1 MAAKAGQLPEMPR
14 PFRQAAGKMICGGE
28 MTGIELGNMTWKEA
42 AAARDRG
49 AVVLLPTGTVE
60 QNGSISPLSADTLVA
75 DEVAKRVAVATGSVV
90 TPAVNFGYSPTF
102 IHYPGTASLRP
113 DTLRAVIVDIL
124 DNLIANGFRRLVMV
138 NCHVYNE
145 PIMEQAAT
153 EIRKRSGVLLG
164 YFNPITL
171 AQGIS
176 KELDPEAGPAFGH
189 GAEPIAS
196 MILSFA
202 PQAVRV
208 EAAQPKPWGTY
219 QGLTAPGL
227 SKVKVGNAVFG
238 LYFDQ
243 EDVTDTGGAG
253 DPTAADATRGAEIMR
268 RVVEQATAYVRA
280 FAQLRVPEKK

>member
-1 MAAKAGQLPEMPR
+1 MA
-14 PFRQAAGKMICGGE
+14 
-28 MTGIELGNMTWKEA
+28 TIELGNMTWKEA

-49 AVVLLPTGTVE
+49 AVVLIPIGTVE
-60 QNGSISPLSADTLVA
+60 QNGSISPLASDTLIA
-75 DEVAKRVAVATGSVV
+75 DEVARRVALATDSVV

-124 DNLIANGFRRLVMV
+124 DNLISNGFRRLIMV

-153 EIRKRSGVLLG
+153 EIRKRSGALLG
-164 YFNPITL
+164 YFNPITM
-171 AQGIS
+171 AQAIS
-176 KELDPEAGPAFGH
+176 KEIDPGAGAAFGH

-202 PQAVRV
+202 PQAVKTESAV
-208 EAAQPKPWGTY
+208 TKAWSSY
-219 QGLTAPGL
+219 QGLPAPGL
-227 SKVKVGNAVFG
+227 SKVKVGDTVFG

-243 EDVTDTGGAG
+243 EDVSETGGAG
-253 DPTAADATRGAEIMR
+253 DPTVANANRGAEIMR
-268 RVVEQATAYVRA
+268 RVVESTTGYVRV
-280 FAQLRVPEKK
+280 FAELGVPERK

>member
-1 MAAKAGQLPEMPR
+1 MAE
-14 PFRQAAGKMICGGE
+14 
-28 MTGIELGNMTWKEA
+28 IELGNMTWKEA
-42 AAARDRG
+42 TAARDRG
-49 AVVLLPTGTVE
+49 AVVLIPIGTLE
-60 QNGSISPLSADTLVA
+60 QNGSISPLAADTLVA
-75 DEVAKRVAVATGSVV
+75 DEVARRVATATGSVV

-113 DTLRAVIVDIL
+113 DTLRAVIADIL
-124 DNLIANGFRRLVMV
+124 DNLIANGFHRLIMV

-153 EIRKRSGVLLG
+153 EVRKRSDVLLG
-164 YFNPITL
+164 YFNPITM

-176 KELDPEAGPAFGH
+176 KEMDPDAGTAFGH

-202 PQAVRV
+202 PHAVKTG
-208 EAAQPKPWGTY
+208 AAEPRPWNPY
-219 QGLTAPGL
+219 QGLPAPGL
-227 SKVKVGNAVFG
+227 SRVKVGDTVFG

-253 DPTAADATRGAEIMR
+253 DPRAADAARGTAILER
-268 RVVEQATAYVRA
+268 LVVAAAAYVRA
-280 FAQLRVPEKK
+280 FAELEVPKKK